1 MDTYYD
7 IPTVLNAIDPAQCD
21 YDEWCQCGMALKAG
35 GFPLSMWDTWSR
47 RDAARYHEGECAR
60 KWESFKGGWS
70 ASVNIGTIIHIAQ
83 AQGWDPPAKAIS
95 GNRTLDW
102 NDAIGDGDELK
113 IVDTRWIEGQELHEP
128 QNWDPVGELI
138 TYLQTLFDSSENVGY
153 VTRAWKTEDGV
164 YMPTSGNYDR
174 TAGQLIEELSHCGGD
189 IGKVL
194 GDYVPEV
201 GAWIRF
207 NPLDGKGIKN
217 ENVTEFRYALIESDS
232 MEIER
237 QNAIIRELELPV
249 ACLVHSGKKS
259 LHAIVRIEASSYDE
273 YKKRV
278 EYLYSVCKK
287 NGLEVDQKNRNPS
300 RLSRMPGIMRNGH
313 KQWLVDTNIGQPS
326 WSEWKEWIEGVNDEL
341 PDFEDLAGALSDL
354 PPLDPP
360 LIEGVLRQGQKMLVV
375 GPSKAG
381 KSYALMQLAIAIAE
395 GGRWFGWQCAQGKV
409 LYVNLEI
416 AKATCYNRFD
426 EIYKAMDKTPRR
438 ASDIKVWNLRGSA
451 IPMDK
456 LAPKLIRR
464 ALKEH
469 FIAVIID
476 PLYKII
482 TGDENSADQMAA
494 FCNQFDKVCN
504 ELGCAVIYCHH
515 HSKGIQSNK
524 RSMDRASGSGVFAR
538 DPDAMLDLIELNV
551 TEALRKQETNKA
563 LCAYWDRT
571 LEEAGYPDAAS
582 QDALCSSVTMQGI
595 AQGKLS
601 QLDFQRAL
609 TGADKVEETVS
620 RYTAWRIEGTLRE
633 FPKFNPLYLWFKYP
647 IHQVDN
653 VGSLADLREDD
664 TTLSAKGRK
673 KKPAAKEP
681 SAKEKVD
688 NAYEMLSLDGDV
700 TLEKLVEYWKISSGD
715 ANKDLEAARGRI
727 RRAGGYKIEGR
738 GPSAKVTLSSA
749 E

>member
-1 MDTYYD
+1 MADTYYD
-7 IPTVLNAIDPAQCD
+7 IPTVLSAIDPAACE
-21 YDEWCQCGMALKAG
+21 YDEWCSIGMALKAG
-35 GFPLSMWDTWSR
+35 GFPLSMWKDWSR
-47 RDAARYHEGECAR
+47 RDTARYHEGEFER

-70 ASVNIGTIIHIAQ
+70 ASVNIGTIVHIAES
-83 AQGWDPPAKAIS
+83 QGWEPPARAIA
-95 GNRTLDW
+95 GNRSLDW
-102 NDAIGDGDELK
+102 DGEIGGDDLK

-128 QNWDPVGELI
+128 DKWDPVGELI

-153 VTRAWKTEDGV
+153 VTKAWKTEDGV
-164 YMPTSGNYDR
+164 YMPTAGAYDR
-174 TAGQLIEELSHCGGD
+174 TAGQLIEELSRCGGD

-259 LHAIVRIEASSYDE
+259 LHAIVKVEAGSYEE

-287 NGLEVDQKNRNPS
+287 NGLDIDQKNRNPS

-341 PDFEDLAGALSDL
+341 PDFEDLADALEDL

-360 LIEGVLRQGQKMLVV
+360 LIDGVLRQGQKMLLV

-395 GGRWFGWQCAQGKV
+395 GGRWLGWQCTQGKV

-426 EIYKAMDKTPRR
+426 EIYKATGKTPRR

-464 ALKEH
+464 AMKEH

-515 HSKGIQSNK
+515 HSKGVQSNK

-538 DPDAMLDLIELNV
+538 DPDALLDLIELNV
-551 TEALRKQETNKA
+551 TEALREQETNKA
-563 LCAYWDRT
+563 LCTYWDRT
-571 LEEAGYPDAAS
+571 LEDAGFPDAAS
-582 QDALCSSVTMQGI
+582 QDQLCSSVTMEGI
-595 AQGKLS
+595 AKSKLS
-601 QLDFQRAL
+601 NFDFQTAL
-609 TGADKVEETVS
+609 VNANNIKETVS

-633 FPKFNPLYLWFKYP
+633 FPKFKPLYLWFRYP

-653 VGSLADLREDD
+653 IGSLADLREDD
-664 TTLSAKGRK
+664 TTLSAKGRRSK
-673 KKPAAKEP
+673 KAKEP
-681 SAKEKVD
+681 TEREKIENALSALSVNGEPVSFKALLDYKQVKDNTLRQALGRCGYCVNNGIVMKKEK
-688 NAYEMLSLDGDV
+688 EQ
-700 TLEKLVEYWKISSGD
+700 
-715 ANKDLEAARGRI
+715 
-727 RRAGGYKIEGR
+727 
-738 GPSAKVTLSSA
+738 
-749 E
+749 

>member
-1 MDTYYD
+1 MTDTYYD
-7 IPTVLNAIDPAQCD
+7 IPTVLNAIDPAACG
-21 YDEWCQCGMALKAG
+21 YDEWCSVGMALKAG
-35 GFPLSMWDTWSR
+35 GFSCSLWDSWSR
-47 RDAARYHEGECAR
+47 RDAARYHEGECQR

-70 ASVNIGTIIHIAQ
+70 ASVNIGTIIHIAES
-83 AQGWDPPAKAIS
+83 QGWEPPARAIS
-95 GNRTLDW
+95 GNRVLDW
-102 NDAIGDGDELK
+102 NDSISDELK
-113 IVDTRWIEGQELHEP
+113 VVDTRWLEGRELNEP
-128 QNWDPVGELI
+128 AEWDPAGELI
-138 TYLQTLFDSSENVGY
+138 RYLQTLFESSENVGY
-153 VTRAWKTEDGV
+153 VTKAWKPEGGE
-164 YMPTSGNYDR
+164 YMPSAGSWDR
-174 TAGQLIEELSHCGGD
+174 TAGQLIQELSNCGGD
-189 IGKVL
+189 IGAVL
-194 GDYVPEV
+194 GDYKEEV

-217 ENVTEFRYALIESDS
+217 ENVTDFRYALVESDS
-232 MEIER
+232 MPIDQ

-259 LHAIVRIEASSYDE
+259 LHAIVRIEAGSYEE

-287 NGLEVDQKNRNPS
+287 NGLEIDQKNRNPS
-300 RLSRMPGIMRNGH
+300 RLSRMPGVIRNGH

-326 WSEWKEWIEGVNDEL
+326 WAEWQEWIEGVNDEL
-341 PDFEDLAGALSDL
+341 PDFESLQDALEDL

-426 EIYKAMDKTPRR
+426 EIYKALGRTPKR
-438 ASDIKVWNLRGSA
+438 SGDIKVWNLRGSA

-494 FCNQFDKVCN
+494 FCNQFDKVCT

-515 HSKGIQSNK
+515 HSKGVQSNK

-538 DPDAMLDLIELNV
+538 DPDALLDLIELNV
-551 TEALRKQETNKA
+551 TDALRKQETNKA
-563 LCAYWDRT
+563 LCAFWART
-571 LEEAGYPDAAS
+571 LEEEGYPDAAS
-582 QDALCSSVTMQGI
+582 QDQLCSAVTMEGI
-595 AQGKLS
+595 AKSKLS
-601 QLDFQRAL
+601 SIRFQEAL
-609 TGADKVEETVS
+609 TKAGKVEEEVS
-620 RYTAWRIEGTLRE
+620 RFTAWRIEGTLRE
-633 FPKFNPLYLWFKYP
+633 FPKFKPLYLWFRYP

-664 TTLSAKGRK
+664 TTLSRK
-673 KKPAAKEP
+673 KKAPRSKEP
-681 SAKEKVD
+681 SAKEKAD
-688 NAYEMLSLDGDV
+688 NAFAALSLGGEPV
-700 TLEKLVEYWKISSGD
+700 TLAALAEYWDVSENTAKQRM
-715 ANKDLEAARGRI
+715 K
-727 RRAGGYKIEGR
+727 RAGNYTSKDGIY
-738 GPSAKVTLSSA
+738 TLKA
-749 E
+749 EPTA

>member
-341 PDFEDLAGALSDL
+341 PDFEDLAGALEDL

-426 EIYKAMDKTPRR
+426 EIYKAMGKTPRR

-563 LCAYWDRT
+563 LCSYWDNV
-571 LEEAGYPDAAS
+571 LEKAGYPDAAS

-633 FPKFNPLYLWFKYP
+633 FPKFKPLYLWFKYP

-688 NAYEMLSLDGDV
+688 NAYEILSLDGDV
-700 TLEKLVEYWKISSGD
+700 TLEKLAEYWECTEDTAK
-715 ANKDLEAARGRI
+715 KRMQ
-727 RRAGGYKIEGR
+727 RAGSYTCKNGVYTRKDI
-738 GPSAKVTLSSA
+738 
-749 E
+749 

>member
-83 AQGWDPPAKAIS
+83 AQGWDPPTKAIS

-128 QNWDPVGELI
+128 RNWDPVGELI

-259 LHAIVRIEASSYDE
+259 LHAIVRIEAGSYEE

-341 PDFEDLAGALSDL
+341 PDFESLQDALEDL

-426 EIYKAMDKTPRR
+426 EIYKAMGKTPRR

-494 FCNQFDKVCN
+494 FCNQFDRVCT

-582 QDALCSSVTMQGI
+582 QDALCSSVTMQSI

-633 FPKFNPLYLWFKYP
+633 FPKFKPLYLWFKYP

-664 TTLSAKGRK
+664 TTLSAKGRRSK
-673 KKPAAKEP
+673 KAKEP
-681 SAKEKVD
+681 DDGEKIE
-688 NAYEMLSLDGDV
+688 NALGALSINGDQV
-700 TLEKLVEYWKISSGD
+700 TLQALTKYWHLAENTVRQRLSR
-715 ANKDLEAARGRI
+715 N
-727 RRAGGYKIEGR
+727 GYCVSKGIVKKKE
-738 GPSAKVTLSSA
+738 SCDIVT
-749 E
+749 